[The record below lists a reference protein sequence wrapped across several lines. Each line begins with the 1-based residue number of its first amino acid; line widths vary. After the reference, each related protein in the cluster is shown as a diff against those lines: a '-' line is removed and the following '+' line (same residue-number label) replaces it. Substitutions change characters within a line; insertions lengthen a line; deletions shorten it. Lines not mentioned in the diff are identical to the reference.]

1 MIYIGTDIVPISR
14 IENMIKRKGDRF
26 LNHIFTDIEQRMC
39 NQKSIPKIHY
49 SGKYAA
55 KEAVKKALLSSKSF
69 KNISLKSIE
78 IQNDDS
84 GVPVINLNSK
94 NITAGNIN
102 VSISHAGDYA
112 IAMAILEI

>member
-1 MIYIGTDIVPISR
+1 MIYIGTDIVNISR
-14 IENMIKRKGDRF
+14 IVRMIDDKGQRF
-26 LNHIFTDIEQRMC
+26 LSHVFTHCEQSFC
-39 NQKSIPKIHY
+39 NSKAIPHIHY
-49 SGKYAA
+49 GGKFAA